1 MEKEIKIWD
10 NVLIRFEDVE
20 SIPMVQFFWDTI
32 GVETSFALLGG
43 YYYMGVPK
51 PINDT
56 INVNDLT
63 VLSFEEAVEIYNKQN
78 KTFPREMYVW
88 DNDIKCAK
96 IRKVVYSCNEEEW
109 TTNKFVTILPA
120 IGLYCFMNAMEIE
133 EYEAMMNK
141 EKENTTLK
149 EWIKKM
155 ESLLLEAK
163 PLVENELAKF
173 MTEDLKLV
181 IENAKDF
188 IKKSSELKKKL

>member
-1 MEKEIKIWD
+1 MKKEILEKWD
-10 NVLIRFEDVE
+10 NVLIRFGDVE

-32 GVETSFALLGG
+32 GVKTSFALLGG

-63 VLSFEEAVEIYNKQN
+63 ILSFEEAVEIYNKQN

-88 DNDIKCAK
+88 DGDIESAEKEMVYFIVEK
-96 IRKVVYSCNEEEW
+96 SMEVDQPVLVVNGQTS
-109 TTNKFVTILPA
+109 FVY
-120 IGLYCFMNAMEIE
+120 GNAMEIE
-133 EYEAMMNK
+133 EYEAMINK
-141 EKENTTLK
+141 EKEKTTLK

-163 PLVENELAKF
+163 PLVENELAEF

>member
-43 YYYMGVPK
+43 YYYIGVPK

-63 VLSFEEAVEIYNKQN
+63 ILSFEEAVEIYNKQN

-88 DNDIKCAK
+88 DFDIESAEKEMVYFIVEK
-96 IRKVVYSCNEEEW
+96 SMEVDQPVLVVNGQTS
-109 TTNKFVTILPA
+109 FVY
-120 IGLYCFMNAMEIE
+120 GNAMEIE
-133 EYEAMMNK
+133 EYEALTKKQNENDELIK
-141 EKENTTLK
+141 QIEKTEKE
-149 EWIKKM
+149 
-155 ESLLLEAK
+155 
-163 PLVENELAKF
+163 LA
-173 MTEDLKLV
+173 
-181 IENAKDF
+181 
-188 IKKSSELKKKL
+188 ELKSKLK